1 MGQPEYPRSGAA
13 PSPSAPISSAP
24 TAAEGTAPAA
34 DHGAAPFAAQGAA
47 PTAGSFAA
55 PPDAAP
61 GTTKASNPLG
71 MASLIVAI
79 LLIAFSTLRTG
90 MNVLI
95 PSLAQRFDTSFT
107 LLIWVPTILLGL
119 VALVSVVLGAVAL
132 FQRGR
137 RRTAA
142 IVGVSVSA
150 SWLFT
155 LVGGQILS
163 AIVTAVAAAGM

>member
-1 MGQPEYPRSGAA
+1 MAQPEYPCSVAA

-24 TAAEGTAPAA
+24 TAA
-34 DHGAAPFAAQGAA
+34 
-47 PTAGSFAA
+47 
-55 PPDAAP
+55 
-61 GTTKASNPLG
+61 KASNPLG

-79 LLIAFSTLRTG
+79 LLIALSTLRTG

-95 PSLAQRFDTSFT
+95 PFLAQKFGTSFT
-107 LLIWVPTILLGL
+107 LLIWVPTIMLGL